1 MTSINFVLISSETN
15 NVFFIWL
22 SIILSIIS
30 ESTVMGKIVELSF
43 SKYYIAYVPLSAVTI
58 IFIRGGNIFGNQ
70 NATGASFP

>member
-1 MTSINFVLISSETN
+1 
-15 NVFFIWL
+15 
-22 SIILSIIS
+22 
-30 ESTVMGKIVELSF
+30 MGKIVELSF